1 MELVVLVI
9 AIVCVFLIFR
19 WLNSDLVSTKKSSPY
34 LLDDGLDDV
43 AVQKPSKPIQ
53 EPTARVPTVPKLEKI
68 KEKDRPHNELF
79 NLAEE
84 YNLVVAQ
91 KEENRGQYGTPKWR
105 REVST
110 KLIDPLTVDETFAL
124 LSRIDRAFIVGHDGK
139 LENRFDVREAVRN
152 LHHHVEAKLRYK
164 KHEDAWNNGLREKAK
179 TLVDKHYQALKR
191 NYVLSVSYD
200 DYGGIQKDDR
210 NSVLDEFLRSVG
222 LVEERYVFGTI
233 EEGHKILDDRPTMGS
248 EQEDELKDYLEKRIE
263 SDKREEE
270 KKGFD
275 PESIPEDGLEFEAWV
290 ADSLSSFGWQ
300 AKPTQGSGDQGIDVI
315 AEKNGLNVGIQCKR
329 YSGSVGNKAVQ
340 EVLAGMT
347 HFRLDRGVVITNAKY
362 TKSAKELAASSNIL
376 LLSHFDIPDLE
387 AIFKDK

>member
-43 AVQKPSKPIQ
+43 AVQKRSKPIQ

-91 KEENRGQYGTPKWR
+91 KEENRWQYGTPKWD

-139 LENRFDVREAVRN
+139 LENRFDVREAVRD
-152 LHHHVEAKLRYK
+152 LHRHVEAKLRY
-164 KHEDAWNNGLREKAK
+164 
-179 TLVDKHYQALKR
+179 
-191 NYVLSVSYD
+191 
-200 DYGGIQKDDR
+200 
-210 NSVLDEFLRSVG
+210 
-222 LVEERYVFGTI
+222 
-233 EEGHKILDDRPTMGS
+233 
-248 EQEDELKDYLEKRIE
+248 
-263 SDKREEE
+263 
-270 KKGFD
+270 
-275 PESIPEDGLEFEAWV
+275 
-290 ADSLSSFGWQ
+290 
-300 AKPTQGSGDQGIDVI
+300 
-315 AEKNGLNVGIQCKR
+315 VGI
-329 YSGSVGNKAVQ
+329 
-340 EVLAGMT
+340 
-347 HFRLDRGVVITNAKY
+347 
-362 TKSAKELAASSNIL
+362 
-376 LLSHFDIPDLE
+376 
-387 AIFKDK
+387 